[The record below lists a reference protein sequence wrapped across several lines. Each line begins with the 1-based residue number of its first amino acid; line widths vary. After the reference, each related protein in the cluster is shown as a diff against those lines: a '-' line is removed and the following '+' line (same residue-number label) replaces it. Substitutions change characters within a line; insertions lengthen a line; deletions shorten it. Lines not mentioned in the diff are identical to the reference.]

1 MKDII
6 ILSLIL
12 LFLVVLFYFI
22 NKNIKNSTDEVLL
35 KINFYIENF
44 ISRHKEVNINNILS

>member
-12 LFLVVLFYFI
+12 LFLIVLFYFI

-35 KINFYIENF
+35 KINVYIENF
-44 ISRHKEVNINNILS
+44 ISRHKES